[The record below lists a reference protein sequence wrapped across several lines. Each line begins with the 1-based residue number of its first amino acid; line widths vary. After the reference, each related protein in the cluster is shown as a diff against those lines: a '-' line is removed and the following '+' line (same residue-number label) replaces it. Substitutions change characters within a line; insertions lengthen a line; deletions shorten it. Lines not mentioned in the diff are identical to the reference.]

1 MRETWGGGGWV
12 GGSTITHSNKTTIQM
27 EQNYHVQHEHTD
39 LLRNIEL
46 TLIILADM
54 HSKIKVAMLNL
65 YQMKTFHSLK
75 AADSSSGSSSSSP
88 PSPSLK
94 YQHDDVCVPLVPWS

>member
-1 MRETWGGGGWV
+1 MRETWGGGGV
-12 GGSTITHSNKTTIQM
+12 NNYTFKQNYHSNGI
-27 EQNYHVQHEHTD
+27 NYHVQHEHTD
-39 LLRNIEL
+39 LLRKIEL
-46 TLIILADM
+46 TLIILVDM